1 LGKIPLALNL
11 WDDKTPEAIV
21 NKLGRFSDK
30 VELRLGMFT
39 YAQIYVELNLEEDL
53 LDAIE
58 FQIDN
63 WTHVQPLMNYEKLP
77 CQLMVVVSSHFNKK
91 FSNKM
96 THIQENANEFLKVS
110 KRLKRRR
117 MQRSNI
123 VLSNNDANVGM
134 SQNKLKS

>member
-1 LGKIPLALNL
+1 
-11 WDDKTPEAIV
+11 V

-110 KRLKRRR
+110 KCLKRRR

-123 VLSNNDANVGM
+123 VLPNNDANVGM